1 MSVICTL
8 VKMVYT
14 VFFRLCRKEDVFNI
28 FQNLKVHLTGDY
40 VALKLIKG
48 KLCLLKV
55 FVKDMSIEES
65 FGFKSFQVSSLDLLE
80 QGYRGYLE
88 IERRGSFF
96 TSQYLDIE
104 SSLKELQK
112 FLNEKKVDLMD
123 FQDTIHVCGYPGQAK
138 AIEIKGCSKAMKT
151 YYFAPMKKSMVT
163 QVIEEN
169 NLPTSK
175 SLGLGAQCLWV
186 NGAEERSERLMPFYL
201 GAHCEDLAKSSR
213 QLIKAKQVIFIFV
226 QQLSGY
232 FPSVTLEKE
241 TPVGKKPLHPLAWQK
256 VFHSEDAAS
265 FLNKIVDPLPEK
277 SLRMMMMNSISPKT
291 LFEELDEILTDV
303 QMPDNEAE
311 NLLESLLA
319 MTEGSEG
326 LDKELSG
333 VENVLEDMNSFQMMC
348 TVCYQLSNE
357 GCHCHEMR
365 CERCFGL

>member
-1 MSVICTL
+1 MSINCTL

-14 VFFRLCRKEDVFNI
+14 VFFRLCHKEDVFNI

-40 VALKLIKG
+40 VALKLTKG
-48 KLCLLKV
+48 KLSLLKV

-65 FGFKSFQVSSLDLLE
+65 FGFKSFQVSSLDLLD

-88 IERRGSFF
+88 MERRGSFF

-112 FLNEKKVDLMD
+112 FLNENKVDLME

-163 QVIEEN
+163 QVIEED

-186 NGAEERSERLMPFYL
+186 NGAEERSEILMPLYL
-201 GAHCEDLAKSSR
+201 GAHCEDLVKSSR
-213 QLIKAKQVIFIFV
+213 QLIKAKKVIFIFV

-256 VFHSEDAAS
+256 VFHSEDVAS
-265 FLNKIVDPLPEK
+265 F
-277 SLRMMMMNSISPKT
+277 
-291 LFEELDEILTDV
+291 
-303 QMPDNEAE
+303 
-311 NLLESLLA
+311 
-319 MTEGSEG
+319 
-326 LDKELSG
+326 
-333 VENVLEDMNSFQMMC
+333 
-348 TVCYQLSNE
+348 
-357 GCHCHEMR
+357 
-365 CERCFGL
+365 